1 MWSSK
6 DLPSLGT
13 THFLVHRPGTW
24 ESPQR
29 GVGLKGLGKGNQLC
43 ILDSS
48 HEGSLCH
55 ITDWHIRCWWRP
67 LWWHTSARTT
77 TSCVL
82 VTPEECRPHGPF
94 LSVSVEDI
102 SAAAR
107 WASPHTVVSLLP
119 QWDCALTGTQ
129 SFVWALSFKLTF
141 RVDVRLKHVGW
152 WVVGFVAD
160 YSSHTRCPVVTRV
173 NPDFWKLSKAGQSA
187 RVHLGLN
194 ELYFN
199 VRQTDNV
206 L

>member
-1 MWSSK
+1 MK
-6 DLPSLGT
+6 
-13 THFLVHRPGTW
+13 
-24 ESPQR
+24 EAYA
-29 GVGLKGLGKGNQLC
+29 
-43 ILDSS
+43 
-48 HEGSLCH
+48 
-55 ITDWHIRCWWRP
+55 
-67 LWWHTSARTT
+67 TS
-77 TSCVL
+77 
-82 VTPEECRPHGPF
+82 
-94 LSVSVEDI
+94 
-102 SAAAR
+102 
-107 WASPHTVVSLLP
+107 
-119 QWDCALTGTQ
+119 LTGTLGAGGGHCDGIRVPGLQLPACTSHRRNVDLTDPSWVFLWRTSVQQLVGHLHIQLLAYCHTQ
-129 SFVWALSFKLTF
+129 SFVWALGFKLTF